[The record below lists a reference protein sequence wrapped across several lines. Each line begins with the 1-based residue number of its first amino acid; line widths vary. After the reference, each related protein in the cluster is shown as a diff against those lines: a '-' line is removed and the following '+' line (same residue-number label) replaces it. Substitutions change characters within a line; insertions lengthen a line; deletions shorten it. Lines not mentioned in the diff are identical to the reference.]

1 MYLQNN
7 YDGITTYFGSYD
19 FGSDDLVSNDT
30 IMFKDTLI
38 SGSYEK
44 ETSVKKNWDLFK
56 DLGFK
61 LDKVIEAPLAKKTK
75 GSKES
80 KGSYE
85 EKRMSVIEGA
95 HESDDSDYSFDI
107 NVTGSD
113 DKEHDDH
120 DKEHIIKDIVE
131 DIALETMIFGADD
144 HETMSSGFNDHDT
157 MSSGFNDHDTMS
169 FDFFGSHEESD
180 DEFDPVA
187 FMGSYDS
194 DPDQDNDEFD
204 FY

>member
-7 YDGITTYFGSYD
+7 HDGISTYFGSYD
-19 FGSDDLVSNDT
+19 FGPDDT
-30 IMFKDTLI
+30 IMFKNDVI
-38 SGSYEK
+38 SGAYEK

-80 KGSYE
+80 KKGSKKGSYE

-95 HESDDSDYSFDI
+95 HESSDADYTFDI
-107 NVTGSD
+107 DVTGSYND
-113 DKEHDDH
+113 NDGHV
-120 DKEHIIKDIVE
+120 IKDVAEELALDFMVFGANDSAPNDSALNDSSDIVE
-131 DIALETMIFGADD
+131 SMTFGAD
-144 HETMSSGFNDHDT
+144 E
-157 MSSGFNDHDTMS
+157 HDTMS

-180 DEFDPVA
+180 DDFDPSA

-194 DPDQDNDEFD
+194 DSEQEDSFD